1 MDNLDKLITDIEK
14 KYQNLNPKI
23 KRVNH
28 PDNQVNNSANNNN
41 IDSFLSDLQ
50 GEKLS
55 QKNQQKSPDLLTEI
69 ESKFQSAKQ
78 SSGKKESNS
87 QDLLTE
93 IEAKFQTSKN
103 QSTSKKSN
111 SEDLIIEIESKFQQQ
126 KVTVNQK
133 KATSSNILTDIE
145 SQFQQKKSSSKP
157 PSKSN
162 LAEQGLDSIAENFAK
177 KQAEIKQHNKTD
189 NLEEIRRQ
197 ELEKQRQEKQLIR
210 KAEQWLKNLD
220 PYSDEGFWFEQFAL
234 SYPSKLDA
242 AIDYLR
248 ALQ

>member
-1 MDNLDKLITDIEK
+1 MDNLDNLIIDIEK
-14 KYQNLNPKI
+14 KYQNFNPDI

-28 PDNQVNNSANNNN
+28 SDNQVNNSANNND
-41 IDSFLSDLQ
+41 IDSILSDLQ
-50 GEKLS
+50 GKKTS
-55 QKNQQKSPDLLTEI
+55 QKSPDLLTEI
-69 ESKFQSAKQ
+69 ESKFKAEKEVL
-78 SSGKKESNS
+78 KEKESKS

-93 IEAKFQTSKN
+93 IEAKFQTPKN
-103 QSTSKKSN
+103 QSTAKKSN
-111 SEDLIIEIESKFQQQ
+111 SADLITEIESKFQQQ
-126 KVTVNQK
+126 KS
-133 KATSSNILTDIE
+133 TSSNVLNDIE
-145 SQFQQKKSSSKP
+145 SQFQQRKSSSKAR
-157 PSKSN
+157 SKSN
-162 LAEQGLDSIAENFAK
+162 LAEQSLDNIAENFAK

-220 PYSDEGFWFEQFAL
+220 SYSDEGFWFEQFAL